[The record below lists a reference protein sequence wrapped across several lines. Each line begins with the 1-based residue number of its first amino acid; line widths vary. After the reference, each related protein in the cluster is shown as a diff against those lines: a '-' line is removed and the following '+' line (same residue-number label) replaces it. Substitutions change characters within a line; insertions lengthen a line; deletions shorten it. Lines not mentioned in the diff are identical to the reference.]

1 MTGASEVA
9 ARRVRRASTRRAR
22 FWLAI
27 DRRVIAGAIGV
38 VLLIGGLVFLA
49 GIGVGKALAPLVPE
63 EPQPALVRPPAPERP
78 KVPALVGAPTS
89 APTPALAPTPA
100 SAPTPAPVLPA
111 AAPAPVKAA
120 ATVAAVETAPPPVA
134 PLRILREAPRS
145 GYGLQ
150 LGAFE
155 TEAQAVA
162 FVTAHQEALAPVAI
176 HVLASEIPKKGTWY
190 RVRVGLYKEKAAAQ
204 RALLRLGPE
213 LEKSAIVVSYR

>member
-1 MTGASEVA
+1 MSASEVA
-9 ARRVRRASTRRAR
+9 ARRVRRASTRRER
-22 FWLAI
+22 FWLAV
-27 DRRVIAGAIGV
+27 DRRLIAGAIGV

-63 EPQPALVRPPAPERP
+63 EPQPAVVRPVAPERAPAATSVESVARPPTPSAAPPPPPAPT
-78 KVPALVGAPTS
+78 KAI
-89 APTPALAPTPA
+89 A
-100 SAPTPAPVLPA
+100 SPPPVEPA
-111 AAPAPVKAA
+111 AAPAPLK
-120 ATVAAVETAPPPVA
+120 
-134 PLRILREAPRS
+134 ILREAPRS

-155 TEAQAVA
+155 TEAQAVD
-162 FVTAHQEALAPVAI
+162 FVTAHQEVLAPIAI

-204 RALLRLGPE
+204 RALLRLGPD